1 MIEVIALVLALFGG
15 LLFWVILSS
24 RRSMAF
30 VFCNATISGWESKLL
45 SEPRLMELA
54 EAPSLTNL
62 FTALEDTDYRA
73 SFGDNVKIDE
83 LEPAAIER
91 GLKEGVNRRLRELAK
106 LAPEQRKSTLLR
118 LLQRTDLSNIKTII
132 TMIHDGAP
140 KEQRMQELT
149 PSPTMSNER
158 LEMLASADDLNRLLE
173 FLKGSEYFNV
183 ISASLDD
190 YQKRGLIAILA
201 ALDKAYYTQLW
212 EDVQRGRDQRAV
224 LRTMIGYEIDSL
236 NIKLILR
243 LKKDG
248 VPSDEINGYLI
259 RPAHELTE
267 AMLKAMLTAEDTRS
281 AVHMIHITTYGKI
294 LAGAMDQIEEQGMVA
309 AERALD
315 QGQLK
320 AYRYY
325 GLAQFFS
332 IAPMISFVYLKE
344 NEMKNLRTIIR
355 LKADGVEPQRI
366 KEKIRRV
373 PKLES

>member
-1 MIEVIALVLALFGG
+1 MIEVIALVVALFGG
-15 LLFWVILSS
+15 LLLWVILSS

-30 VFCNATISGWESKLL
+30 VFCNATISGWEAKLL

-54 EAPSLTNL
+54 ETPSLTNL
-62 FTALEDTDYRA
+62 FTALDDTDYHA
-73 SFGDNVKIDE
+73 SFGDGVNIDE

-91 GLKEGVNRRLRELAK
+91 ELKEGMNKRLRELAK
-106 LAPEQRKSTLLR
+106 IAPDQRKSTLLK
-118 LLQRTDLSNIKTII
+118 LLQRTDLSNLKTII
-132 TMIHDGAP
+132 TMIHDGVP
-140 KEQRMQELT
+140 KEQRMQELM

-173 FLKGSEYFNV
+173 FLKGSEYAAV

-190 YQKRGLIAILA
+190 YRKRGLIALLA
-201 ALDKAYYTQLW
+201 ALDKAYYTGLW
-212 EDVQRGRDQRAV
+212 AEVQAKRDQRSV
-224 LRTMIGYEIDSL
+224 LMTMIGYEIDSL

-259 RPAHELTE
+259 RPGYELSE
-267 AMLKAMLTAEDTRS
+267 AMLKAMLTAEDMRS
-281 AVHMIHITTYGKI
+281 TVHMIHITTYGKT
-294 LAGAMDQIEEQGMVA
+294 LAGVIDQIEEQGIVA

-320 AYRYY
+320 LYRYY

-332 IAPMISFVYLKE
+332 IAPMISFLYLKE

-355 LKADGVEPQRI
+355 LKADGVEPQKI
-366 KEKIRRV
+366 KERIRRV